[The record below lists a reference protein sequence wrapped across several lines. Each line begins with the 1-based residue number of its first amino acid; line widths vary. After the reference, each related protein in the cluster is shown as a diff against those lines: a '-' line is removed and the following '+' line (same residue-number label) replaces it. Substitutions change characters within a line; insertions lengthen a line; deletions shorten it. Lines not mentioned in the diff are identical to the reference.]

1 MLTNWKAFE
10 EPEGMLVP
18 IEFDKLPFVP
28 KRIFYVCEIPK
39 GEERGR
45 HAHFE
50 TQQVLICVK
59 GRILVKLHDGT
70 RLESIMLHPNQS
82 VFVDKLVWDSQ
93 VYLTGDDMLMS
104 ICSTPYDKKDY
115 IEDFDS
121 FLRLLDTTFTL
132 RENEG

>member
-1 MLTNWKAFE
+1 
-10 EPEGMLVP
+10 
-18 IEFDKLPFVP
+18 
-28 KRIFYVCEIPK
+28 
-39 GEERGR
+39 
-45 HAHFE
+45 
-50 TQQVLICVK
+50 
-59 GRILVKLHDGT
+59 
-70 RLESIMLHPNQS
+70 MLHPNQS